1 MWNKLKEMFYKVFLP
16 RHKPEKASAEK
27 GSKKNDGVC

>member
-1 MWNKLKEMFYKVFLP
+1 MWNKFKEIFCKVFLP
-16 RHKPEKASAEK
+16 RHEPKIAGAKK

>member
-1 MWNKLKEMFYKVFLP
+1 MLNKLKEMFYKVFLP
-16 RHKPEKASAEK
+16 RHEPKTASAKK